1 MTAACLT
8 LTREKRDLR
17 TEGHLLPATVKRAIF
32 TVLCGTLLVLF
43 ASPAWADPCSTP
55 TIGPAVN
62 TSNFPNTT
70 PTCGVVITIEA
81 GSTSGNIIATI
92 SGSGLPYDYQDDQ
105 LVGIQNLSTSV
116 TVGAIVLSG
125 TPAQDPF
132 GFDGDGPCFYNSLD
146 CFTNKATFPPA
157 MKARTTYSSA
167 SVRTPRPGR
176 SCSRPQSRR
185 VGAHGSLWKAFRPFS
200 RRSGRTRR
208 SPRARQP
215 HSHLAHLPVAA
226 V

>member
-1 MTAACLT
+1 MTATCLT

-17 TEGHLLPATVKRAIF
+17 TKGHLLPATVKRAIF

-132 GFDGDGPCFYNSLD
+132 GFDGDGPCIYNSLD
-146 CFTNKATFPPA
+146 CFTNFP
-157 MKARTTYSSA
+157 K
-167 SVRTPRPGR
+167 VLR
-176 SCSRPQSRR
+176 SHR
-185 VGAHGSLWKAFRPFS
+185 L
-200 RRSGRTRR
+200 
-208 SPRARQP
+208 
-215 HSHLAHLPVAA
+215 
-226 V
+226 